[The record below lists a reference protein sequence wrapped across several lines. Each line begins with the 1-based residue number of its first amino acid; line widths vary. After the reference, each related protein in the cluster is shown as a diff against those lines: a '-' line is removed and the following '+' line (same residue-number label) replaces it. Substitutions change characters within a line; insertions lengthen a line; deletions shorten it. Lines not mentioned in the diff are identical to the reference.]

1 MVQMIGVNLTF
12 SLFYFFGFCRK
23 SHRVRLKLYFSL
35 PTRERE
41 RERLEDD
48 LSPGLLEWSNGGGGV
63 ENGGAQ
69 LRHSTFFSVQ
79 NCFAPFFQ
87 SNELLGPVN
96 YTWQH
101 TRPTEQNPVENLGFE
116 PVR

>member
-1 MVQMIGVNLTF
+1 MI
-12 SLFYFFGFCRK
+12 SP
-23 SHRVRLKLYFSL
+23 RVC
-35 PTRERE
+35 
-41 RERLEDD
+41 
-48 LSPGLLEWSNGGGGV
+48 SNGAMV
-63 ENGGAQ
+63 VVVWRMEVRSYATQ
-69 LRHSTFFSVQ
+69 PFFSVQ